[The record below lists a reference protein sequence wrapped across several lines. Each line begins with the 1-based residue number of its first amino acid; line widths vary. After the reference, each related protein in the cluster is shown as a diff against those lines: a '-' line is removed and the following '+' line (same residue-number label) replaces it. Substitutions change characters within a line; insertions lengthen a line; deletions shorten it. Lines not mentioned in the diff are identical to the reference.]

1 MSRPE
6 HCARLRNGVPHFV
19 EDSATTRIRPA
30 RECRSFSPG
39 HTVNVIQ
46 WNKALKDPATR
57 RPAVLVGID
66 DTALLVRCEGQDY
79 RFGNHDLD
87 PSRDLY
93 REFGPQVHLQQRWG
107 VLWFGT

>member
-1 MSRPE
+1 
-6 HCARLRNGVPHFV
+6 VD
-19 EDSATTRIRPA
+19 DSARPSIRPA
-30 RECRSFSPG
+30 CDCPSFAPG
-39 HTVNVIQ
+39 HTVHVVQ
-46 WNKALKDPATR
+46 WDKALKDPSTR
-57 RPAVLVGID
+57 RPAELVGID